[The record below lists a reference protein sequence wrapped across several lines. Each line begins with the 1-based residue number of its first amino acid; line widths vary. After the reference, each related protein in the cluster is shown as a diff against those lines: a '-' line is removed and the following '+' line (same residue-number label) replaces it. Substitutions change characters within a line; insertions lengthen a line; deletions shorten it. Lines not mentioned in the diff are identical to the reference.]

1 MADIT
6 QQVVVQ
12 LIMDDS
18 QLEAGIDRLERTG
31 AIDSKLAAAFRQT
44 TTEINKQ
51 SSAIKATATATAPLK
66 KNIEDVARATKSMT
80 TSFMQGFEEGVLE
93 TLKEAGVS
101 LDEFLAALK
110 NGPPAAASGT
120 ESLRQRLK
128 NLTQQLGELKLAG
141 QDNTEQFQQLRAEA
155 AKIQDAMA
163 DAGQEIRNVASD
175 TGVFDGLIGAAQG
188 IAGGFAV
195 AQGVTALFG
204 DESEELQKTLLKVNA
219 AMAILQGLQQV
230 QNVLQKESAAATL
243 GDTIAKNFNIVATRL
258 YTAITGQATAATTA
272 FKVALA
278 ATGIGLLVVG
288 IIAAVQAFKEFSGGA
303 DEAAEA
309 QNRLNEAIANTNKAL
324 VQSNEIYVES
334 LNQQK
339 ANLEQQLALAEARG
353 DSETKLLSI
362 RRQIAREEESIGKKS
377 LENLGLTRIGVER
390 LDLQYSR
397 LIQRIATLNEQA
409 QKDPSKRGQ
418 KAAEQLRN
426 ELQTEADA
434 IKPLL
439 DAGVKAIEQ
448 ITTAQ
453 DKSAKLFIEA
463 EKQKEKERKESLLRQ
478 LNDELAGLER
488 KLLAAKAGSEKEL
501 RLQQEIAS
509 KKAQIELTNEKLTKQ
524 ERLLIREQTLK
535 ENLEKEKAFNE
546 KLTQEQINAQI
557 SRNNVLLANINV
569 TDEARLRLSISNIE
583 LAAQLEIEAAKNNS
597 EKIKEIIAKR
607 ESDIVALKKSFIDQQ
622 AQEEIDRITVREG
635 VETRALQRIAQDEKQ
650 AARTR
655 ITAIQQIADRELDN
669 IEIRENALEE
679 QRTKALIGEQD
690 YNDKYEKLQDEKAQ
704 LAEKTEE
711 KITAIHESEA
721 EKRKRIQQETF
732 DAAVQT
738 TQQVLGLLG
747 DINDVRNQQDQ
758 QRIEGERARVQELLE
773 SGAITEKEAI
783 ARNKRIDAE
792 EKKVKREA
800 AQRDKNIAIFNAV
813 ISTAAAVAKAL
824 PNLVLAGI
832 AAALGAAQ
840 IAVIASRPIPKF
852 RTGKKNEYEGPG
864 IIGEAGQELFEHEG
878 QTYLAKKETLV
889 WLGKSDKVYTPSETK
904 RMLPSVDRQLMKQQQ
919 PDFINSEKFAN
930 TVGEIVAVAL
940 AKEIKKIPQSQI
952 TIDNEGFMMHIKKE
966 MDRINYRDRYYSFK

>member
-1 MADIT
+1 MAETVLIEFIVDTT
-6 QQVVVQ
+6 QIQ
-12 LIMDDS
+12 S
-18 QLEAGIDRLERTG
+18 
-31 AIDSKLAAAFRQT
+31 AIDLLEKIGQVDAKTAANFKQANA
-44 TTEINKQ
+44 EINKQ
-51 SSAIKATATATAPLK
+51 SSAIKATAAAAIPLK
-66 KNIEDVARATKSMT
+66 KNIEDVNRATKSMT
-80 TSFMQGFEEGVLE
+80 TNFMQGFEQGVIE

-110 NGPPAAASGT
+110 NGPSAAASGT

-230 QNVLQKESAAATL
+230 QTVLQKESAAATL

-334 LNQQK
+334 LNEQK

-353 DSETKLLSI
+353 DSEIKLLTI

-377 LENLGLTRIGVER
+377 LENLGLTRVGVER
-390 LDLQYSR
+390 LDLQYFR
-397 LIQRIATLNEQA
+397 LIQRIATLNEVA
-409 QKDPSKRGQ
+409 QKDPSERGQ
-418 KAAEQLRN
+418 KAAEELRKQ
-426 ELQTEADA
+426 LQTEADA

-448 ITTAQ
+448 IDAAQ
-453 DKSAKLFIEA
+453 NKSALTFIA
-463 EKQKEKERKESLLRQ
+463 IEKQKEKERKESLLRQ

-488 KLLAAKAGSEKEL
+488 KLLTAEAGSEKEL

-509 KKAQIELTNEKLTKQ
+509 KKAQIELTNENLTKQ
-524 ERLLIREQTLK
+524 QRLLIREQTLK
-535 ENLEKEKAFNE
+535 ENLEKEKAYNE
-546 KLTQEQINAQI
+546 KLTQEQLNAQI

-569 TDEARLRLSISNIE
+569 TDEARLRLSIANIE
-583 LAAQLEIEAAKNNS
+583 LAAQLEIEAANNNS

-607 ESDIVALKKSFIDQQ
+607 EADIVALKKNFIDQQ
-622 AQEEIDRITVREG
+622 AQAEIDRITVIEG
-635 VETRALQRIAQDEKQ
+635 VETRALQRITQNEKLSAQ
-650 AARTR
+650 TR
-655 ITAIQQIADRELDN
+655 ITAIRQLAETELNFIA
-669 IEIRENALEE
+669 IRENALEE
-679 QRTKALIGEQD
+679 QRRKGLIGEQD
-690 YNDKYEKLQDEKAQ
+690 YNDKYKKLQDEKAQ
-704 LAEKTEE
+704 VSERTEE

-721 EKRKRIQQETF
+721 EKRKRIQQENVES
-732 DAAVQT
+732 AIQT
-738 TQQVLGLLG
+738 TQQVLSLL
-747 DINDVRNQQDQ
+747 DNINSVRAEQDQ

-792 EKKVKREA
+792 DKKLKREA
-800 AQRDKNIAIFNAV
+800 AQRDKNIALFNA
-813 ISTAAAVAKAL
+813 IINTAAAVTKAL
-824 PNLVLAGI
+824 PNLILAGI
-832 AAALGAAQ
+832 AAALGAGQ
-840 IAVIASRPIPKF
+840 IATIAARPIPKF

-889 WLGKSDKVYTPSETK
+889 WLGKSDKVYTPAETK
-904 RMLPSVDRQLMKQQQ
+904 RMLPSVDRRLMKQ
-919 PDFINSEKFAN
+919 PEPVFGNDIDYER
-930 TVGEIVAVAL
+930 L
-940 AKEIKKIPQSQI
+940 AKEVGKEVGKHVKIPGL
-952 TIDNEGFMMHIKKE
+952 TVDENGFKAFMQDGLSRQQY
-966 MDRINYRDRYYSFK
+966 MDKYYSFPK